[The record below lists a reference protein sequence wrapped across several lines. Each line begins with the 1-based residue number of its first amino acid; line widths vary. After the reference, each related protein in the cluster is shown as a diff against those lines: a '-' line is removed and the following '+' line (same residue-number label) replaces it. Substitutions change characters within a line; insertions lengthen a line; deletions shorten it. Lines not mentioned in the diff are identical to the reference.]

1 MTGMHKVALHGL
13 LQIPFCILAQRGKH
27 EGISWIPVG
36 CHMLSHSA
44 PCRVKMPLEKAC
56 LEADCFAKVT
66 ENSCWGKG
74 LKTYVLREPHDMME
88 ALPNPVGGLRVEIA
102 LKRSLIAKRE
112 TKASTVLLYIS
123 KLARRQEWFSSLC
136 LRYPHNRIDGSSS
149 HLRFFKHDAK

>member
-66 ENSCWGKG
+66 ENSC
-74 LKTYVLREPHDMME
+74 
-88 ALPNPVGGLRVEIA
+88 
-102 LKRSLIAKRE
+102 
-112 TKASTVLLYIS
+112 
-123 KLARRQEWFSSLC
+123 
-136 LRYPHNRIDGSSS
+136 
-149 HLRFFKHDAK
+149 